1 MESLEG
7 VEGNRERSCDGSRE
21 RDRSRDRSGS
31 LVTSSASLPSQPP
44 TPNGAVGGRAKAEP
58 TKIRPTRRCF
68 FLVLLVLFLLAT
80 SRCKTKS

>member
-7 VEGNRERSCDGSRE
+7 VEGNRERDRSEE
-21 RDRSRDRSGS
+21 RDCSRDRSGS

-44 TPNGAVGGRAKAEP
+44 TPKKGAVGGRAKAEP

>member
-7 VEGNRERSCDGSRE
+7 VQENRERSRDGSRERDRSEE

-44 TPNGAVGGRAKAEP
+44 TPKKGAVGGRAKAEP

-68 FLVLLVLFLLAT
+68 FHCSPVHH
-80 SRCKTKS
+80 KMQN